1 MSRRRPSADMA
12 ATMYNNKTEVE
23 FGRLL
28 LLGWRARQLRR
39 KLNRHTARNSRI
51 ARALGRRWRWTCPG
65 CLTQW
70 TGPCREHA
78 PGGILDLDCAPDPGS
93 NRGPLGFNTSLHP
106 KAGRLHYS
114 DTRRRHSSGAASFFA
129 IITRS
134 SRSCDFILGEPL
146 QPLLTPLLLHI
157 PRRCPSSSPVIF
169 HAGG

>member
-1 MSRRRPSADMA
+1 MSRRRLSADMA
-12 ATMYNNKTEVE
+12 ATMYNNKTEAE

-78 PGGILDLDCAPDPGS
+78 PGGILDLDCAQIREATG
-93 NRGPLGFNTSLHP
+93 GPLVSTPHFIQKPGAFTTAILDGGTRQALHLSL
-106 KAGRLHYS
+106 
-114 DTRRRHSSGAASFFA
+114 
-129 IITRS
+129 
-134 SRSCDFILGEPL
+134 
-146 QPLLTPLLLHI
+146 
-157 PRRCPSSSPVIF
+157 PSSPGLLAGVILSLGSRCSPC
-169 HAGG
+169 